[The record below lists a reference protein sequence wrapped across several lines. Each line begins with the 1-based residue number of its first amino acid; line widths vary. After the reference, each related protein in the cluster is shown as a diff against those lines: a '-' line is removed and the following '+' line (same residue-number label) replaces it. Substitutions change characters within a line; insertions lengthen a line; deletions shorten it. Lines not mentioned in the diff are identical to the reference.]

1 MAIVQTPDNA
11 GQADARPYRSAL
23 RAQQAELT
31 RSLITRAAHESFLK
45 NGWSG
50 TSVRAVAASAGVSE
64 ATVYGTFGGKAGLAI
79 ALVDS
84 VDLEADTERAGA
96 ELAAAAGDPRGQLA
110 AVVGFDRRLF
120 ENGGAVIRIIA
131 AARYDNADLDAAYR
145 EGRQRGDTVR
155 HEVFSNWPAGT
166 WRDGV
171 DLEQALDIFA
181 ATCSMATFDALHLE
195 RGWSPDRIET
205 WWNQVLAEQFFGV
218 GSFEAP
224 EDRSRSPRG
233 RDHRR

>member
-1 MAIVQTPDNA
+1 MQTPDNA

-96 ELAAAAGDPRGQLA
+96 ELAA
-110 AVVGFDRRLF
+110 
-120 ENGGAVIRIIA
+120 
-131 AARYDNADLDAAYR
+131 
-145 EGRQRGDTVR
+145 
-155 HEVFSNWPAGT
+155 
-166 WRDGV
+166 
-171 DLEQALDIFA
+171 
-181 ATCSMATFDALHLE
+181 
-195 RGWSPDRIET
+195 
-205 WWNQVLAEQFFGV
+205 
-218 GSFEAP
+218 
-224 EDRSRSPRG
+224 
-233 RDHRR
+233 